1 MLDQKRMDRINELA
15 KKKKTVGLTE
25 EETAEQQELRQAYL
39 KVFRE
44 SFRNQLENVEI
55 RYVDEDEE

>member
-15 KKKKTVGLTE
+15 RKKKSEGLTE
-25 EETAEQQELRQAYL
+25 EETAEQHELRQAYL
-39 KVFRE
+39 KAFRK

-55 RYVDEDEE
+55 RYVDEDEQ